1 MPKFKQRRYDKN
13 KVAKNRRGG
22 YYIINNNSDSSHL
35 YYDINVFN
43 NTTGF
48 DKTGTAVPTRSSVSC
63 EFNQMRTKF
72 YLDNP
77 YDYGVTVVDF
87 NIDSNSFPN
96 QIVQPK
102 IGVPKNLDGSYQ
114 TVYTLYYGS
123 ITDGSITARNVS
135 WIPADLE
142 LQASPP
148 TTGADLVTSDM
159 ISNEYFW
166 NYSYQYFLDRIN
178 VVLQSIVALPN
189 ASFRYNGRT
198 GIISL
203 EGGYYGPPDGSQPYI
218 LVNEQL
224 YNLLAGFQYQYYTT
238 YSNIVEPV
246 YALITTGIVPYVP
259 YTNGYDSFTTVPP
272 TVSLINGITLQSYPS
287 VQLWNPAV
295 SIVFTSKSLGVV
307 SDDDFNPYIFG
318 LNPNKPSNN
327 SNISNTVYE
336 YILGR
341 RADPVINYKD
351 INYLF
356 KNMLSN
362 LPIDDLNLGIYWKDD
377 YGNLHD
383 FFLEAGSNFKLK
395 LLFRKHKFEED

>member
-1 MPKFKQRRYDKN
+1 MPKFRQRRYDKN
-13 KVAKNRRGG
+13 KVAKNRRNG

-35 YYDINVFN
+35 YYDINIFN

-48 DKTGTAVPTRSSVSC
+48 DKTGTAVPTRSSVPC

-77 YDYGVTVVDF
+77 YDYGLTVVDF
-87 NIDSNSFPN
+87 NLDSNSFPN

-114 TVYTLYYGS
+114 TVYTMYYGS
-123 ITDGSITARNVS
+123 SVDSNFTPLNVS

-142 LQASPP
+142 LQANPP
-148 TTGADLVTSDM
+148 TTGSDLVTSDM

-166 NYSYQYFLDRIN
+166 NYSYQYFLDRLNILLYN
-178 VVLQSIVALPN
+178 AGSY
-189 ASFRYNGRT
+189 ASFRYNGKT
-198 GIISL
+198 GLITL
-203 EGGYYGPPDGSQPYI
+203 ENTVNDVSI
-218 LVNEQL
+218 FVNEQL
-224 YNLLAGFQYQYYTT
+224 YNLLAGFQFIYYTT
-238 YSNIVEPV
+238 LGDIVGPV
-246 YALITTGIVPYVP
+246 YELIPTGVIPYVS
-259 YTNGYDSFTTVPP
+259 YKNGYNSFATVPP
-272 TVSLINGITLQSYPS
+272 TPVYNNIITVQSYPS
-287 VQLWNPAV
+287 TQLWNPAV
-295 SIVFTSKSLGVV
+295 SIVFTSKTLGVV

-318 LNPNKPSNN
+318 LNPNQLSNN

-383 FFLEAGSNFKLK
+383 FFLESGSNFKLK
-395 LLFRKHKFEED
+395 LLFRKHKFEEE

>member
-13 KVAKNRRGG
+13 KVLKNRRGG

-48 DKTGTAVPTRSSVSC
+48 NKTGTAVPTRSSVPC

-102 IGVPKNLDGSYQ
+102 IGVPKNIDGSYQ

-123 ITDGSITARNVS
+123 LVDTNFYPKNVS
-135 WIPADLE
+135 WKPADLE
-142 LQASPP
+142 LQANPP
-148 TTGADLVTSDM
+148 TTGSDLVTSDM

-166 NYSYQYFLDRIN
+166 NYSYQYFLDILN
-178 VVLQSIVALPN
+178 NILANEGIYT
-189 ASFRYNGRT
+189 SFRYSGKT
-198 GIISL
+198 GLITL
-203 EGGYYGPPDGSQPYI
+203 ESYDPDPLEPRI
-218 LVNEQL
+218 FVNEQL
-224 YNLLAGFQYQYYTT
+224 YNLLAGFQYNYYATLGD
-238 YSNIVEPV
+238 IVGPV
-246 YALITTGIVPYVP
+246 YELIPTGVFPYYP
-259 YTNGYDSFTTVPP
+259 YKNGYTSFAEPLTATYNNFY
-272 TVSLINGITLQSYPS
+272 TIQSYPS
-287 VQLWNPAV
+287 TQLWNPAV

-383 FFLEAGSNFKLK
+383 FFLESGSNFKLK